1 MKAIRNLK
9 VILVVLIVILISV
22 ISFGGI
28 YYVNKGEMKNRLPDY
43 VLGSSIKGY
52 RHITLVASES
62 TNEDEN
68 NTNSTSNT
76 TENATANT
84 TENETSNTTENA
96 TENNTTENAV
106 NTTNTTSE
114 NVNTASN
121 YRKSANI
128 IKRRLKVLNI
138 DNYNVT
144 CDESTGRI
152 VVDLPEDDK
161 TDIILSDLTEV
172 GKFTIEDS
180 ETGEVLLDNGDVK
193 SVKFGQQNTGTSSS
207 SSLIMGIEFNSKGTK
222 KFRNITKEY
231 QNELAENSTNDVNTA
246 NTSADSNS
254 TDENLVGSENSTN
267 ETSSSENSTEESNTT
282 NSTNTTENSTDS
294 SEKKDKKVK
303 IKIDDAEILTTDFS
317 EVIDN
322 GVLTLTVGNANDE
335 TQRNS
340 ALNIGA
346 IIQNEPL
353 PVKYQVEGN
362 TYTESSIDENTLK
375 VIIYCLVVI
384 ALVIALVLIVKYRTT
399 GILQAILSVGY
410 IGLLLIVIRYANV
423 VESLDGILSIFVCYV
438 INSVFAFMISKVLGN
453 KDLTK
458 KESKKS
464 VNNVIK
470 TYGLII
476 IPELIIATVCLF
488 TSWSAIF
495 SFGMILFWGIVIS
508 FVYNVA
514 VTKFIEK

>member
-76 TENATANT
+76 TENTTENA

-128 IKRRLKVLNI
+128 IKRRLKDLNI

-231 QNELAENSTNDVNTA
+231 QNELA
-246 NTSADSNS
+246 
-254 TDENLVGSENSTN
+254 
-267 ETSSSENSTEESNTT
+267 ENSTEESNTT

-384 ALVIALVLIVKYRTT
+384 ALVIALVLIVKYRTM

-438 INSVFAFMISKVLGN
+438 INSIFAFMISKVLSN

-458 KESKKS
+458 KVSKKS

-470 TYGLII
+470 KYGLII

>member
-9 VILVVLIVILISV
+9 VTLVVLIVVLISV

-62 TNEDEN
+62 TNKDEN

-76 TENATANT
+76 TENTTENA

-128 IKRRLKVLNI
+128 IKRRLKDLNI

-231 QNELAENSTNDVNTA
+231 QNELA
-246 NTSADSNS
+246 
-254 TDENLVGSENSTN
+254 
-267 ETSSSENSTEESNTT
+267 ENSTEESNTT

-384 ALVIALVLIVKYRTT
+384 ALVIALVLIVKYRTM

-438 INSVFAFMISKVLGN
+438 INSIFAFMISKVLSN

-470 TYGLII
+470 KYGLII

>member
-9 VILVVLIVILISV
+9 VTLVVLIVILISV

-76 TENATANT
+76 TEN
-84 TENETSNTTENA
+84 TTENA

-128 IKRRLKVLNI
+128 IKRRLKDLNI

-231 QNELAENSTNDVNTA
+231 QNELAENSTNDVNTT

-282 NSTNTTENSTDS
+282 NSTNTTGTENSTDS

-322 GVLTLTVGNANDE
+322 GVLTLTVGNASDE
-335 TQRNS
+335 TQKNS

-346 IIQNEPL
+346 IIENDPL
-353 PVKYQVEGN
+353 PVKYEIAGN
-362 TYTESSIDENTLK
+362 TYAESSIDENTLK
-375 VIIYCLVVI
+375 VIIYSLVVI
-384 ALVIALVLIVKYRTT
+384 ALVIALVLIVKYRTM

-438 INSVFAFMISKVLGN
+438 INSIFAFMISKVLSN

-470 TYGLII
+470 KYGLII

>member
-76 TENATANT
+76 TENTTENA

-121 YRKSANI
+121 YKKSANI

-231 QNELAENSTNDVNTA
+231 QNELA
-246 NTSADSNS
+246 
-254 TDENLVGSENSTN
+254 
-267 ETSSSENSTEESNTT
+267 ENSTEESNTT

-384 ALVIALVLIVKYRTT
+384 ALVIALVLIVKYRTM

-438 INSVFAFMISKVLGN
+438 INSIFAFMISKVLSN

-458 KESKKS
+458 KVSKKS

-470 TYGLII
+470 KYGLII

-495 SFGMILFWGIVIS
+495 SFGMILFWGVVIS

>member
-9 VILVVLIVILISV
+9 VTLVVLIVVLISV

-62 TNEDEN
+62 TNKDEN

-76 TENATANT
+76 TENTTENA

-231 QNELAENSTNDVNTA
+231 QNELAENST
-246 NTSADSNS
+246 
-254 TDENLVGSENSTN
+254 
-267 ETSSSENSTEESNTT
+267 EESNAT

-384 ALVIALVLIVKYRTT
+384 ALVIALVLIVKYRTM

-438 INSVFAFMISKVLGN
+438 INSIFAFMISKVLSN

-470 TYGLII
+470 KYGLII

-495 SFGMILFWGIVIS
+495 SFGMILFWGVVIS

>member
-43 VLGSSIKGY
+43 VFGSSIKGY

-76 TENATANT
+76 TENTTENA

-121 YRKSANI
+121 YKKSANI

-231 QNELAENSTNDVNTA
+231 QNELAENST
-246 NTSADSNS
+246 
-254 TDENLVGSENSTN
+254 
-267 ETSSSENSTEESNTT
+267 EESNAT

-303 IKIDDAEILTTDFS
+303 IKIDDAEILTTVFS

-384 ALVIALVLIVKYRTT
+384 ALVIALVLIVKYRTM

-438 INSVFAFMISKVLGN
+438 INSIFAFMISKVLSN

-458 KESKKS
+458 KVSKKS

-470 TYGLII
+470 KYGLII

-495 SFGMILFWGIVIS
+495 SFGMILFWGVVIS

>member
-68 NTNSTSNT
+68 NTNLTSNT
-76 TENATANT
+76 TENTTESA

-128 IKRRLKVLNI
+128 IKRRLKDLNI

-231 QNELAENSTNDVNTA
+231 QNELA
-246 NTSADSNS
+246 
-254 TDENLVGSENSTN
+254 
-267 ETSSSENSTEESNTT
+267 ENSTEESNTT

-438 INSVFAFMISKVLGN
+438 INSVFAFMISKVLSN

>member
-76 TENATANT
+76 TENT
-84 TENETSNTTENA
+84 TENTTANTTENA

-128 IKRRLKVLNI
+128 IKRRLKDLNI

-231 QNELAENSTNDVNTA
+231 QNELA
-246 NTSADSNS
+246 
-254 TDENLVGSENSTN
+254 
-267 ETSSSENSTEESNTT
+267 ENSTEESNTT

-384 ALVIALVLIVKYRTT
+384 ALVIALVLIVKYRTM

-438 INSVFAFMISKVLGN
+438 INSIFAFMISKVLSN

-458 KESKKS
+458 KVSKKS

-470 TYGLII
+470 KYGLII

>member
-9 VILVVLIVILISV
+9 VTLVVLIVVLISV

-76 TENATANT
+76 TENT

-121 YRKSANI
+121 YKKSANI

-231 QNELAENSTNDVNTA
+231 QNELA
-246 NTSADSNS
+246 
-254 TDENLVGSENSTN
+254 
-267 ETSSSENSTEESNTT
+267 ENSTEESNTT

-384 ALVIALVLIVKYRTT
+384 ALVIALVLIVKYRTM

-438 INSVFAFMISKVLGN
+438 INSIFAFMISKVLSN

-458 KESKKS
+458 KVSKKS

-470 TYGLII
+470 KYGLII

-495 SFGMILFWGIVIS
+495 SFGMILFWGVVIS

>member
-76 TENATANT
+76 TENTTENA

-128 IKRRLKVLNI
+128 IKRRLKDLNI

-144 CDESTGRI
+144 CDENTGRI

-231 QNELAENSTNDVNTA
+231 QNELA
-246 NTSADSNS
+246 
-254 TDENLVGSENSTN
+254 
-267 ETSSSENSTEESNTT
+267 ENSTEESNTT

-384 ALVIALVLIVKYRTT
+384 ALVIALVLIVKYRTM

-438 INSVFAFMISKVLGN
+438 INSIFAFMISKVLSN

-458 KESKKS
+458 KVSKKS

-470 TYGLII
+470 KYGLII

>member
-62 TNEDEN
+62 TKEDEN

-76 TENATANT
+76 TENT

-106 NTTNTTSE
+106 NTTNTTNTTSE

-128 IKRRLKVLNI
+128 IQRRLKDLNI

-231 QNELAENSTNDVNTA
+231 QNELA
-246 NTSADSNS
+246 
-254 TDENLVGSENSTN
+254 
-267 ETSSSENSTEESNTT
+267 ENSTEESNTT

-384 ALVIALVLIVKYRTT
+384 ALVIALVLIVKYRTM

-438 INSVFAFMISKVLGN
+438 INSIFAFMISKVLSN

-458 KESKKS
+458 KVSKKS

-470 TYGLII
+470 KYGLII

-495 SFGMILFWGIVIS
+495 SFGMILFWGVVIS

>member
-9 VILVVLIVILISV
+9 VILVVLIVVLISV

-62 TNEDEN
+62 TNKDEN

-76 TENATANT
+76 TENTTENA

-128 IKRRLKVLNI
+128 IKRRLKDLNI

-231 QNELAENSTNDVNTA
+231 QNELAENST
-246 NTSADSNS
+246 
-254 TDENLVGSENSTN
+254 
-267 ETSSSENSTEESNTT
+267 EESNAT

-384 ALVIALVLIVKYRTT
+384 ALVIALVLIVKYRTM

-438 INSVFAFMISKVLGN
+438 INSIFAFMISKVLSN

-458 KESKKS
+458 KVSKKS

-470 TYGLII
+470 KYGLII

>member
-76 TENATANT
+76 TENTTENA

-121 YRKSANI
+121 YKKSANI

-144 CDESTGRI
+144 CDENTGRI

-231 QNELAENSTNDVNTA
+231 QNELA
-246 NTSADSNS
+246 
-254 TDENLVGSENSTN
+254 
-267 ETSSSENSTEESNTT
+267 ENSTEESNTT

-384 ALVIALVLIVKYRTT
+384 ALVIALVLIVKYRTM

-438 INSVFAFMISKVLGN
+438 INSIFAFMISKVLSN

-458 KESKKS
+458 KVSKKS

-470 TYGLII
+470 KYGLII

-495 SFGMILFWGIVIS
+495 SFGMILFWGVVIS

>member
-76 TENATANT
+76 TENT

-121 YRKSANI
+121 YKKSANI

-231 QNELAENSTNDVNTA
+231 QNELA
-246 NTSADSNS
+246 
-254 TDENLVGSENSTN
+254 
-267 ETSSSENSTEESNTT
+267 ENSTEESNTT

-384 ALVIALVLIVKYRTT
+384 ALVIALVLIVKYRTM

>member
-9 VILVVLIVILISV
+9 VTLVVLIVVLISV

-62 TNEDEN
+62 TNKDEN

-76 TENATANT
+76 TENTTENA

-128 IKRRLKVLNI
+128 IKRRLKDLNI

-231 QNELAENSTNDVNTA
+231 QNELAENST
-246 NTSADSNS
+246 
-254 TDENLVGSENSTN
+254 
-267 ETSSSENSTEESNTT
+267 EESNAT

-384 ALVIALVLIVKYRTT
+384 ALVIALVLIAKYRTT
-399 GILQAILSVGY
+399 GILQAVLSVGY

-423 VESLDGILSIFVCYV
+423 VESLDGILSIFVCYI
-438 INSVFAFMISKVLGN
+438 INSVFAFMISKVLSN

-470 TYGLII
+470 KYGLII

>member
-76 TENATANT
+76 TENTTENA

-106 NTTNTTSE
+106 NTTNTTNTTSE

-121 YRKSANI
+121 YKKSANI

-231 QNELAENSTNDVNTA
+231 QNELA
-246 NTSADSNS
+246 
-254 TDENLVGSENSTN
+254 
-267 ETSSSENSTEESNTT
+267 ENSTEESNTT

-384 ALVIALVLIVKYRTT
+384 ALVIALVLIVKYRTM

-438 INSVFAFMISKVLGN
+438 INSIFAFMISKVLSN

-458 KESKKS
+458 KVSKKS

-470 TYGLII
+470 KYGLII

>member
-76 TENATANT
+76 TENT

-128 IKRRLKVLNI
+128 IKRRLKDLNI

-231 QNELAENSTNDVNTA
+231 QNELA
-246 NTSADSNS
+246 
-254 TDENLVGSENSTN
+254 
-267 ETSSSENSTEESNTT
+267 ENSTEESNTT

-384 ALVIALVLIVKYRTT
+384 ALVIALVLIVKYRTM

-438 INSVFAFMISKVLGN
+438 INSVFAFMISKVLSN

-458 KESKKS
+458 KVSKKS

-470 TYGLII
+470 KYGLII

>member
-1 MKAIRNLK
+1 MEGRKMKAIRNLK

-62 TNEDEN
+62 TNKDEN

-76 TENATANT
+76 TENTTENA

-128 IKRRLKVLNI
+128 IKRRLKDLNI

-231 QNELAENSTNDVNTA
+231 QNELA
-246 NTSADSNS
+246 
-254 TDENLVGSENSTN
+254 
-267 ETSSSENSTEESNTT
+267 ENSTEESNTT

-423 VESLDGILSIFVCYV
+423 VESLDGILSIFVCYI
-438 INSVFAFMISKVLGN
+438 INSVFAFMISKVLSN

-470 TYGLII
+470 KYGLII

>member
-68 NTNSTSNT
+68 NTNLTSNT
-76 TENATANT
+76 TENTTESA
-84 TENETSNTTENA
+84 TENETSNTTEDA

-121 YRKSANI
+121 YKKSANI
-128 IKRRLKVLNI
+128 IKRRLKDLNI

-231 QNELAENSTNDVNTA
+231 QNELA
-246 NTSADSNS
+246 
-254 TDENLVGSENSTN
+254 
-267 ETSSSENSTEESNTT
+267 ENSTEESNTT

-384 ALVIALVLIVKYRTT
+384 ALVIALVLIVKYRTM

-438 INSVFAFMISKVLGN
+438 INSIFAFMISKVLSN

-458 KESKKS
+458 KVSKKS

-470 TYGLII
+470 KYGLII

-495 SFGMILFWGIVIS
+495 SFGMILFWGVVIS

>member
-76 TENATANT
+76 TENA
-84 TENETSNTTENA
+84 TSNTTENA

-231 QNELAENSTNDVNTA
+231 QNELAENST
-246 NTSADSNS
+246 
-254 TDENLVGSENSTN
+254 
-267 ETSSSENSTEESNTT
+267 EESNTT

-346 IIQNEPL
+346 IIQNDPL

-384 ALVIALVLIVKYRTT
+384 ALVIALVLIVKYRTM

-438 INSVFAFMISKVLGN
+438 INSIFAFMISKVLSN

-458 KESKKS
+458 KVSKKS

-470 TYGLII
+470 KYGLII

>member
-9 VILVVLIVILISV
+9 VTLVVLIVVLISV

-62 TNEDEN
+62 TNKDEN

-76 TENATANT
+76 TENTTENA

-121 YRKSANI
+121 YKKSANI

-231 QNELAENSTNDVNTA
+231 QNELA
-246 NTSADSNS
+246 
-254 TDENLVGSENSTN
+254 
-267 ETSSSENSTEESNTT
+267 ENSTEESNTT

-384 ALVIALVLIVKYRTT
+384 ALVIALVLIVKYRTM

-438 INSVFAFMISKVLGN
+438 INSIFAFMISKVLSN

-458 KESKKS
+458 KVSKKS

-470 TYGLII
+470 KYGLII

-495 SFGMILFWGIVIS
+495 SFGMILFWGVVIS

>member
-68 NTNSTSNT
+68 NTNLTSNT
-76 TENATANT
+76 TENTTESA
-84 TENETSNTTENA
+84 TENETSNTTEDA

-128 IKRRLKVLNI
+128 IKRRLKDLNI

-222 KFRNITKEY
+222 KFRNVTKEY
-231 QNELAENSTNDVNTA
+231 QNELA
-246 NTSADSNS
+246 
-254 TDENLVGSENSTN
+254 
-267 ETSSSENSTEESNTT
+267 ENSTEESNTT

-384 ALVIALVLIVKYRTT
+384 ALVIALVLIVKYRTM

-438 INSVFAFMISKVLGN
+438 INSIFAFMISKVLSN

-458 KESKKS
+458 KVSKKS

-470 TYGLII
+470 KYGLII

-495 SFGMILFWGIVIS
+495 SFGMILFWGVVIS

>member
-106 NTTNTTSE
+106 NTTNTTNTTSE
-114 NVNTASN
+114 NVDTASN

-128 IKRRLKVLNI
+128 IKRRLKDLNI

-231 QNELAENSTNDVNTA
+231 QNELA
-246 NTSADSNS
+246 
-254 TDENLVGSENSTN
+254 
-267 ETSSSENSTEESNTT
+267 ENSTEESNTT

-423 VESLDGILSIFVCYV
+423 VESLDGILSIFVCYI
-438 INSVFAFMISKVLGN
+438 INSVFAFMISKVLSN

-470 TYGLII
+470 KYGLII

>member
-68 NTNSTSNT
+68 NTNLTSNT
-76 TENATANT
+76 TENTTESA
-84 TENETSNTTENA
+84 TENETSNTTEDA

-128 IKRRLKVLNI
+128 IKRRLKDLNI

-231 QNELAENSTNDVNTA
+231 QNELA
-246 NTSADSNS
+246 
-254 TDENLVGSENSTN
+254 
-267 ETSSSENSTEESNTT
+267 ENSTEESNTT

-384 ALVIALVLIVKYRTT
+384 ALVIALVLIVKYRTM

-438 INSVFAFMISKVLGN
+438 INSIFAFMISKVLSN

-458 KESKKS
+458 KVSKKS

-470 TYGLII
+470 KYGLII

-495 SFGMILFWGIVIS
+495 SFGMILFWGVVIS

>member
-76 TENATANT
+76 TENTTESA
-84 TENETSNTTENA
+84 TENETSNTTEDA

-128 IKRRLKVLNI
+128 IKRRLKDLNI

-144 CDESTGRI
+144 CDENTGRI

-231 QNELAENSTNDVNTA
+231 QNELA
-246 NTSADSNS
+246 
-254 TDENLVGSENSTN
+254 
-267 ETSSSENSTEESNTT
+267 ENSTEESNTT

-438 INSVFAFMISKVLGN
+438 INSVFAFMISKVLSN

-470 TYGLII
+470 KYGLII

>member
-76 TENATANT
+76 TENTTENA

-121 YRKSANI
+121 YKKSANI
-128 IKRRLKVLNI
+128 IKRRLKDLNI

-231 QNELAENSTNDVNTA
+231 QNELA
-246 NTSADSNS
+246 
-254 TDENLVGSENSTN
+254 
-267 ETSSSENSTEESNTT
+267 ENSTEESNTT

-384 ALVIALVLIVKYRTT
+384 ALVIALVLIVKYRTM

-438 INSVFAFMISKVLGN
+438 INSIFAFMISKVLSN

-458 KESKKS
+458 KVSKKS

-470 TYGLII
+470 KYGLII

>member
-76 TENATANT
+76 TENTTENA

-121 YRKSANI
+121 YKKSANI

-231 QNELAENSTNDVNTA
+231 QNELAENST
-246 NTSADSNS
+246 
-254 TDENLVGSENSTN
+254 
-267 ETSSSENSTEESNTT
+267 EESNTT

-335 TQRNS
+335 TQRNG

-384 ALVIALVLIVKYRTT
+384 ALVIALVLIVKYRTM

-438 INSVFAFMISKVLGN
+438 INSIFAFMISKVLSN

-458 KESKKS
+458 KVSKKS

-470 TYGLII
+470 KYGLII

-495 SFGMILFWGIVIS
+495 SFGMILFWGVVIS

>member
-9 VILVVLIVILISV
+9 VTLVVLIVVLISV

-76 TENATANT
+76 TENTTENA

-121 YRKSANI
+121 YKKSANI

-231 QNELAENSTNDVNTA
+231 QNELA
-246 NTSADSNS
+246 
-254 TDENLVGSENSTN
+254 
-267 ETSSSENSTEESNTT
+267 ENSTEESNTT

-384 ALVIALVLIVKYRTT
+384 ALVIALVLIVKYRTM

-438 INSVFAFMISKVLGN
+438 INSIFAFMISKVLSN

-458 KESKKS
+458 KVSKKS

-470 TYGLII
+470 KYGLII

-495 SFGMILFWGIVIS
+495 SFGMILFWGVVIS

>member
-76 TENATANT
+76 TENT

-231 QNELAENSTNDVNTA
+231 QNELAENST
-246 NTSADSNS
+246 
-254 TDENLVGSENSTN
+254 
-267 ETSSSENSTEESNTT
+267 EESNTT

-384 ALVIALVLIVKYRTT
+384 ALVIALVLIVKYRTM

-423 VESLDGILSIFVCYV
+423 VESLDGILSIFVCYI
-438 INSVFAFMISKVLGN
+438 INSVFAFMISKVLSN

-470 TYGLII
+470 KYGLII

>member
-9 VILVVLIVILISV
+9 VTLVVLIVVLISV

-62 TNEDEN
+62 TNKDEN

-76 TENATANT
+76 TENT

-128 IKRRLKVLNI
+128 IKRRLKDLNI

-231 QNELAENSTNDVNTA
+231 QNELA
-246 NTSADSNS
+246 
-254 TDENLVGSENSTN
+254 
-267 ETSSSENSTEESNTT
+267 ENSTEESNTT

-384 ALVIALVLIVKYRTT
+384 ALVIALVLIVKYRTM

-438 INSVFAFMISKVLGN
+438 INSIFAFMISKVLSN

-458 KESKKS
+458 KVSKKS

-470 TYGLII
+470 KYGLII

-495 SFGMILFWGIVIS
+495 SFGMILFWGVVIS

>member
-76 TENATANT
+76 TENTTENA

-121 YRKSANI
+121 YKKSANI

-172 GKFTIEDS
+172 GKFTIEDG

-231 QNELAENSTNDVNTA
+231 QNELAENST
-246 NTSADSNS
+246 
-254 TDENLVGSENSTN
+254 
-267 ETSSSENSTEESNTT
+267 EESNTT
-282 NSTNTTENSTDS
+282 NSTNTTETENSTDS

-399 GILQAILSVGY
+399 GILQAVLSVGY

-423 VESLDGILSIFVCYV
+423 VESLDGILSIFVCYI
-438 INSVFAFMISKVLGN
+438 INSVFAFMISKVLSN

-470 TYGLII
+470 KYGLII

>member
-1 MKAIRNLK
+1 MEGRKMKAIRNLK
-9 VILVVLIVILISV
+9 VTLVVLIVVLISV

-62 TNEDEN
+62 TNKDEN

-76 TENATANT
+76 TENTTENA

-128 IKRRLKVLNI
+128 IKRRLKDLNI

-231 QNELAENSTNDVNTA
+231 QNELA
-246 NTSADSNS
+246 
-254 TDENLVGSENSTN
+254 
-267 ETSSSENSTEESNTT
+267 ENSTEESNTT

-399 GILQAILSVGY
+399 GILQAVLSVGY

-438 INSVFAFMISKVLGN
+438 INSIFAFMISKVLSN

-470 TYGLII
+470 KYGLII

>member
-9 VILVVLIVILISV
+9 VTLVVLIVVLISV

-62 TNEDEN
+62 TNKDEN

-76 TENATANT
+76 TENTTENA

-121 YRKSANI
+121 YKKSANI

-231 QNELAENSTNDVNTA
+231 QNELAENST
-246 NTSADSNS
+246 
-254 TDENLVGSENSTN
+254 
-267 ETSSSENSTEESNTT
+267 EESNTT

-384 ALVIALVLIVKYRTT
+384 ALVVALVLIVKYRTT
-399 GILQAILSVGY
+399 GILQAVLSVGY

-423 VESLDGILSIFVCYV
+423 VESLDGILSIFVCYI
-438 INSVFAFMISKVLGN
+438 INSVFAFMISKVLSN

-470 TYGLII
+470 KYGLII

>member
-9 VILVVLIVILISV
+9 VTLVVLIVILISV

-76 TENATANT
+76 TENTTENA

-121 YRKSANI
+121 YRKTANI
-128 IKRRLKVLNI
+128 IKRRLKDLNI

-231 QNELAENSTNDVNTA
+231 QNELAENST
-246 NTSADSNS
+246 
-254 TDENLVGSENSTN
+254 
-267 ETSSSENSTEESNTT
+267 EESNAT

-470 TYGLII
+470 KYGLII

>member
-76 TENATANT
+76 TENTTENA

-121 YRKSANI
+121 YKKSANI

-231 QNELAENSTNDVNTA
+231 QNELAENST
-246 NTSADSNS
+246 
-254 TDENLVGSENSTN
+254 
-267 ETSSSENSTEESNTT
+267 EESNAT

-384 ALVIALVLIVKYRTT
+384 ALVIALVLIVKYRTM

-438 INSVFAFMISKVLGN
+438 INSIFAFMISKVLSN

-458 KESKKS
+458 KVSKKS

-470 TYGLII
+470 KYGLII

-495 SFGMILFWGIVIS
+495 SFGMILFWGVVIS

>member
-76 TENATANT
+76 TENTTENA

-121 YRKSANI
+121 YKKSANI

-231 QNELAENSTNDVNTA
+231 QNELA
-246 NTSADSNS
+246 
-254 TDENLVGSENSTN
+254 
-267 ETSSSENSTEESNTT
+267 ENSTEESNTT

-384 ALVIALVLIVKYRTT
+384 ALVIALVLIVKYRTM

-423 VESLDGILSIFVCYV
+423 VESLDGILSIFVCYI
-438 INSVFAFMISKVLGN
+438 INSVFAFMISKVLSN

-458 KESKKS
+458 KVSKKS

-470 TYGLII
+470 KYGLII

-495 SFGMILFWGIVIS
+495 SFGMILFWGVVIS

>member
-1 MKAIRNLK
+1 M
-9 VILVVLIVILISV
+9 
-22 ISFGGI
+22 
-28 YYVNKGEMKNRLPDY
+28 
-43 VLGSSIKGY
+43 
-52 RHITLVASES
+52 
-62 TNEDEN
+62 
-68 NTNSTSNT
+68 
-76 TENATANT
+76 
-84 TENETSNTTENA
+84 
-96 TENNTTENAV
+96 
-106 NTTNTTSE
+106 
-114 NVNTASN
+114 
-121 YRKSANI
+121 
-128 IKRRLKVLNI
+128 
-138 DNYNVT
+138 
-144 CDESTGRI
+144 
-152 VVDLPEDDK
+152 DLPEDDK

-222 KFRNITKEY
+222 KFRNVTKEY
-231 QNELAENSTNDVNTA
+231 QNELA
-246 NTSADSNS
+246 
-254 TDENLVGSENSTN
+254 
-267 ETSSSENSTEESNTT
+267 ENSTEESNTT

-384 ALVIALVLIVKYRTT
+384 ALVIALVLIVKYRTM

-438 INSVFAFMISKVLGN
+438 INSIFAFMISKVLSN

-458 KESKKS
+458 KVSKKS

-470 TYGLII
+470 KYGLII

>member
-62 TNEDEN
+62 TNKDEN

-76 TENATANT
+76 TENTTENA

-128 IKRRLKVLNI
+128 IKRRLKDLNI

-231 QNELAENSTNDVNTA
+231 QNELA
-246 NTSADSNS
+246 
-254 TDENLVGSENSTN
+254 
-267 ETSSSENSTEESNTT
+267 ENSTEESNTT

-384 ALVIALVLIVKYRTT
+384 ALVIALVLIVKYRTM

-438 INSVFAFMISKVLGN
+438 INSIFAFMISKVLSN

-458 KESKKS
+458 KVSKKS

-470 TYGLII
+470 KYGLII

-495 SFGMILFWGIVIS
+495 SFGMILFWGVVIS

>member
-62 TNEDEN
+62 TNKDEN

-76 TENATANT
+76 TENTTENA

-128 IKRRLKVLNI
+128 IKRRLKDLNI

-231 QNELAENSTNDVNTA
+231 QNELA
-246 NTSADSNS
+246 
-254 TDENLVGSENSTN
+254 
-267 ETSSSENSTEESNTT
+267 ENSTEESNTT

-438 INSVFAFMISKVLGN
+438 INSIFAFMISKVLSN

-458 KESKKS
+458 KVSKKS

-470 TYGLII
+470 KYGLII